1 MMLSDLI
8 LDLHDLRKQVGNV
21 EVAKIA
27 SSKTQIVV
35 IIKRGEELEAA
46 TLKCDHNGI
55 W

>member
-1 MMLSDLI
+1 MMLSDLL
-8 LDLHDLRKQVGNV
+8 LDLYNLRTHVGNV
-21 EVAKIA
+21 EIVKVA
-27 SSKTQIVV
+27 SSKNQIVV